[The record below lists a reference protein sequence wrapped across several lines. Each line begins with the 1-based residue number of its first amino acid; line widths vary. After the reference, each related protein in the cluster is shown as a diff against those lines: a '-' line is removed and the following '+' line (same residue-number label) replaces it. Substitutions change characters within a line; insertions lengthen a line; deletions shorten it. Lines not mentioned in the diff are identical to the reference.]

1 MVWKKGRALF
11 GFEITTFLSCVGTN
25 KCDRNHFQGAET
37 SRPRSVRERKKRTL
51 KERQTC
57 NAEEE
62 VTEAAA
68 KDDVV
73 SITDKILEGSDIGT
87 TQTDP
92 CRQAVEEK
100 QDSYQKMSLQLGSVS
115 ESYMSTTVDDSS
127 KMSPP
132 IKWKEPIR
140 ERKIQTSSLM
150 LRRRKK
156 IKRRNKP
163 EPVLRLRGG
172 CCEGEED
179 DEMKSSDEDDED
191 GGSGFKLD
199 KKETKEPSATH
210 EEEVSSRVGCEK
222 EVTKEAEIDKEAMT
236 EANIDKAVI
245 GDAGS
250 GREARAE
257 TNRQSVP
264 SFDRP
269 SLWTD
274 WELMRQR
281 LRPLPL
287 DPARQPDLAYMNMTV
302 DEAEN
307 EDGIEHYDCAKDAY
321 RRSDAQVQVVKEA
334 QRDQRRVAGGI
345 YQCFEEGKEAFY
357 LHIMKGPG
365 KLLGLK
371 LVCFEPSLKP
381 AIQFETFGEI
391 GYERYIQCSS
401 QRVRV
406 NLPQETD
413 TGFIWYGHGG
423 NKHPLSTSVYK
434 FCERVDNDIHYS
446 AVNCERITQAPGA
459 SQLLCSNQSCGII
472 FWHLSV
478 MFFHR
483 VKANHFQEAGQE
495 HFAVMMLKSGE
506 QVLLWTDKDGKQTSW
521 SRLEHSSR
529 YEDVH
534 VFPGSL
540 KRIRY
545 VVAEGL
551 LPDRNFSW
559 PAYSSAI
566 EQWNQPQP
574 CNRIPP
580 TSTW

>member
-1 MVWKKGRALF
+1 MFW
-11 GFEITTFLSCVGTN
+11 FEITTFLSCVGTI

-37 SRPRSVRERKKRTL
+37 SRPRFVRERKKRTPN
-51 KERQTC
+51 ERQTC
-57 NAEEE
+57 KTEEE

-73 SITDKILEGSDIGT
+73 SILDKIAEGIDIGT
-87 TQTDP
+87 TQTEPD
-92 CRQAVEEK
+92 RQAVEEN
-100 QDSYQKMSLQLGSVS
+100 QDSDQKTSSGLGSVF
-115 ESYMSTTVDDSS
+115 ESDMSTTDADDSS
-127 KMSPP
+127 KQDQSRP

-140 ERKIQTSSLM
+140 GRKIQTSSLM

-163 EPVLRLRGG
+163 ETVLRLRGG
-172 CCEGEED
+172 CGEGEED
-179 DEMKSSDEDDED
+179 DEIKSSNEDDQ
-191 GGSGFKLD
+191 
-199 KKETKEPSATH
+199 
-210 EEEVSSRVGCEK
+210 
-222 EVTKEAEIDKEAMT
+222 EAMT
-236 EANIDKAVI
+236 EANIDKAVMET
-245 GDAGS
+245 D
-250 GREARAE
+250 E

-264 SFDRP
+264 SLDRP

-287 DPARQPDLAYMNMTV
+287 DPARQPDLAYMNMTI

-307 EDGIEHYDCAKDAY
+307 EDGIEHYDCAKNAY
-321 RRSDAQVQVVKEA
+321 RRSDAQVRVAKEA

-345 YQCFEEGKEAFY
+345 YQCREDGKEAFY

-371 LVCFEPSLKP
+371 LVRFEPSLKP
-381 AIQFETFGEI
+381 AIQFETFGKMA
-391 GYERYIQCSS
+391 YERYIQCSS

-446 AVNCERITQAPGA
+446 AANCERITQAPGA
-459 SQLLCSNQSCGII
+459 SQLLCSNRSCGII

-506 QVLLWTDKDGKQTSW
+506 QVLLWTDKVGKQTRW

-529 YEDVH
+529 YEDIH
-534 VFPGSL
+534 VLSVSL
-540 KRIRY
+540 ERIKY

-551 LPDRNFSW
+551 FPDCDFSL
-559 PAYSSAI
+559 PAYSSVI
-566 EQWNQPQP
+566 GQWNQPQP
-574 CNRIPP
+574 CH
-580 TSTW
+580 

>member
-1 MVWKKGRALF
+1 M
-11 GFEITTFLSCVGTN
+11 
-25 KCDRNHFQGAET
+25 
-37 SRPRSVRERKKRTL
+37 
-51 KERQTC
+51 QTC
-57 NAEEE
+57 YAEEE
-62 VTEAAA
+62 MTEEAA
-68 KDDVV
+68 KDEVV
-73 SITDKILEGSDIGT
+73 SILDKILEGIDSDT
-87 TQTDP
+87 AQTDP
-92 CRQAVEEK
+92 GRQAVEEK
-100 QDSYQKMSLQLGSVS
+100 QDSDQKTELWFGSVS
-115 ESYMSTTVDDSS
+115 ESDTSTTVDDSS
-127 KMSPP
+127 KQDQSPP

-140 ERKIQTSSLM
+140 GRKIQTSSLM

-156 IKRRNKP
+156 IKRRNKQTA
-163 EPVLRLRGG
+163 VLRLRGG
-172 CCEGEED
+172 CGEVEED

-191 GGSGFKLD
+191 GGSRSKQD

-222 EVTKEAEIDKEAMT
+222 EVTKEAEINKEAMT

-245 GDAGS
+245 GDAGN
-250 GREARAE
+250 GREAMME
-257 TNRQSVP
+257 TNRQNVP
-264 SFDRP
+264 SLDRP

-274 WELMRQR
+274 WELMRKR

-307 EDGIEHYDCAKDAY
+307 EDGIEHYDLAKDAY
-321 RRSDAQVQVVKEA
+321 RRSDDQVQVAKEA
-334 QRDQRRVAGGI
+334 QRDQRKVAGGI
-345 YQCFEEGKEAFY
+345 YQCREHGKEAFY

-371 LVCFEPSLKP
+371 LVRFEPSLKP
-381 AIQFETFGEI
+381 AIQFETFAEMN
-391 GYERYIQCSS
+391 YERYIQCSS
-401 QRVRV
+401 QNVRV

-423 NKHPLSTSVYK
+423 NNHPLSTSVYK
-434 FCERVDNDIHYS
+434 FCECVDNNIHYS
-446 AVNCERITQAPGA
+446 AANCERITQAPGA
-459 SQLLCSNQSCGII
+459 SQLLCSNRSCGII

-506 QVLLWTDKDGKQTSW
+506 QVLLWTDKAGKQTSW

-529 YEDVH
+529 YEGVH

-545 VVAEGL
+545 VVAEDL
-551 LPDRNFSW
+551 LPDFNFSW

-574 CNRIPP
+574 FNRIPP
-580 TSTW
+580 TSTWYVVLSF